1 MARKWILAGIVVF
14 VVAGGLF
21 VAVVLP
27 SIDDG
32 GTTSRSAPSSTRPS
46 EATTGAEPSTTV
58 TPPSSTNPLPTTTTS
73 SPPAVLPG
81 PCGID
86 AGPITAAVDAGV
98 AGARTNATLTD
109 CRHAAVD
116 TSWVLVHLEAKPGTQ
131 FAPTSVLLH
140 GGGGSWTIVDSGS
153 NQVGCGKAPQQ
164 VLVDLGLLCVGSG
177 GAT

>member
-1 MARKWILAGIVVF
+1 VARKWIVAGIVAL

-32 GTTSRSAPSSTRPS
+32 GTTGRSAPSTRRSTS
-46 EATTGAEPSTTV
+46 TTAVAPSTTV
-58 TPPSSTNPLPTTTTS
+58 TPPSSTDTLPTTTTS
-73 SPPAVLPG
+73 PAGILPG
-81 PCGID
+81 SCGVD
-86 AGPITAAVDAGV
+86 AGPIAAAIDAAV
-98 AGARTNATLTD
+98 AGARTGAAVTE

-116 TSWVLVHLEAKPGTQ
+116 PSWVLVRLEAKPGAQ
-131 FAPTSVLLH
+131 FAPTSVLLQ

-164 VLVDLGLLCVGSG
+164 VLVDLGLLCLGSG